1 MNIEKRNSIYDR
13 LLAITIKL
21 EAVNIPDPRYINQ
34 KIGECHAFIEEV
46 EHYCIEVSR
55 EVSVLEQ
62 ALNNSTGEYEAKK
75 ETLLTREDIM
85 TLPSIR
91 DREAKANQHLKE
103 ELERVKTYK
112 NELMAMTRLEK
123 DIHVKMRNLDR
134 VNKSIKD
141 QLRLMEAQMR
151 IMGGSPGGAIDVAS
165 KSLIDEFKKSMT
177 DTDSFEDSSPSVLE
191 GQIVDPTVPLDINN
205 LLSEVISEKIID
217 PTPDISPSEVEPLA
231 VKSDVLPEP
240 VIETPNNVLS
250 ESDELLFDS
259 PDVGES
265 DPEASGILDTYEDP
279 QVTKEIEEEL
289 KSKVS
294 DPVIDLSEVIDF
306 KQDKGGKDT
315 PKKVIETE
323 KKAEPKQKEVR
334 KDQKIG
340 IDIDDLLDSLQ
351 P

>member
-75 ETLLTREDIM
+75 EALLMREDIM
-85 TLPSIR
+85 ALPSIR

-112 NELMAMTRLEK
+112 NELTAMARLEK

-151 IMGGSPGGAIDVAS
+151 IMGNAPGGAIDVAS

-177 DTDSFEDSSPSVLE
+177 NTDSFENSSSSVTE
-191 GQIVDPTVPLDINN
+191 EQIVDPTIPLDVNN
-205 LLSEVISEKIID
+205 LLSGAISEKTID
-217 PTPDISPSEVEPLA
+217 PTPDISPSEPQADE
-231 VKSDVLPEP
+231 S
-240 VIETPNNVLS
+240 NNVLS
-250 ESDELLFDS
+250 ESDELIFDG
-259 PDVGES
+259 PDVVEEVSQES
-265 DPEASGILDTYEDP
+265 DTNLGDSLIDSATFHEPKDKQTIKEVEEALKKGPE
-279 QVTKEIEEEL
+279 
-289 KSKVS
+289 
-294 DPVIDLSEVIDF
+294 PVIDLSEVIDF
-306 KQDKGGKDT
+306 KQNKGGIDT
-315 PKKVIETE
+315 SKKVIETE